1 VDDGAAALALGR
13 AAPGSV
19 RTVTETARVDADTT
33 VVRVE
38 ALIPL
43 DAPAWEIEAR
53 VAAGQPITIGPRGA
67 FAISDLATIPA
78 GAVRAIYAVRPEA
91 RR

>member
-1 VDDGAAALALGR
+1 VEA
-13 AAPGSV
+13 
-19 RTVTETARVDADTT
+19 ETT

-43 DAPAWEIEAR
+43 EAPAWEVEAR

-67 FAISDLATIPA
+67 FAISGLATIPA
-78 GAVRAIYAVRPEA
+78 GAVRAIYGGRPEA